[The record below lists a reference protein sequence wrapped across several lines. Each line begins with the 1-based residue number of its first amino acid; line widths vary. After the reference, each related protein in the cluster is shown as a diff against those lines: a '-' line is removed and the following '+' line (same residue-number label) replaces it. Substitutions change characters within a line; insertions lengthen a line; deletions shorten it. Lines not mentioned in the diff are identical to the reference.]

1 MDDKGGVARQDR
13 PSLDPSLLNSIQ
25 CMTKDLEKYSTLT
38 AKAPPHLIVT
48 MTSLELYICNVEH
61 GAYPR
66 AFAWL
71 KLFKTWA
78 TLRTDDVAGPFPG
91 SVLMTSR
98 GLQGWFD
105 RTKTSGTGR
114 RIRWRPIFV
123 SFNAWLVLDNWLEK
137 GWDLW
142 KNPKFA
148 GVRDCF
154 LPLHTSDLTSTRPI
168 PASYHGQMVASKTL
182 CILLKVP
189 EVLFNPLVDGQ
200 ADLVYEGEGYLVATV
215 TSGLS
220 AKPLFTFWNEHSERN
235 TLNGM
240 AAQLD
245 IPKCERD
252 FLGR

>member
-1 MDDKGGVARQDR
+1 
-13 PSLDPSLLNSIQ
+13 
-25 CMTKDLEKYSTLT
+25 MTKDLEKYSTLT
-38 AKAPPHLIVT
+38 AKAPPHLIVI

-71 KLFKTWA
+71 KLFKIWA
-78 TLRTDDVAGPFPG
+78 ALRTDDVAGPFPG

-154 LPLHTSDLTSTRPI
+154 LPLPTSDLTSTRPI

-182 CILLKVP
+182 YILLKVP
-189 EVLFNPLVDGQ
+189 EVLLNPLVDGQ
-200 ADLVYEGEGYLVATV
+200 ADLVYEGADCLVATV

-220 AKPLFTFWNEHSERN
+220 AKPLVTFWKEHSERN